1 MAIKT
6 LIALLILVMAMMAVD
21 AIVDR
26 IILVEERVEHLEG
39 WHPTMED
46 LRKEIGRL

>member
-1 MAIKT
+1 MLIKT
-6 LIALLILVMAMMAVD
+6 LIALLILVMALMAVD

-26 IILVEERVEHLEG
+26 IILVEDRVEHLEG

-46 LRKEIGRL
+46 LRKAVGSL